1 MTRSDQVQGDTT
13 EATRAVVERLL
24 DGFGRADVDAIMAE
38 MADDVVFESTEPPD
52 GRRHQ
57 GQADVRRIWE
67 QLFATPGARFTTEAL
82 LPHGERAVALW
93 RYSWG
98 TGEAGDG
105 HVRGVDVITVRGG
118 KVVEKLSY
126 VKG

>member
-1 MTRSDQVQGDTT
+1 MTRSDQLRDSTT
-13 EATRAVVERLL
+13 EATRVVVERFL
-24 DGFGRADVDAIMAE
+24 DAFGRGAVDAIMAE

-52 GRRHQ
+52 GRRHE
-57 GQADVRRIWE
+57 GQAEVRRVWE
-67 QLFATPGARFTTEAL
+67 QLFATPGARFTTEDL

-98 TGEAGDG
+98 TGEGGG

>member
-1 MTRSDQVQGDTT
+1 MTLPDQVRDDTT
-13 EATRAVVERLL
+13 EATRAVVQRFL
-24 DGFGRADVDAIMAE
+24 DAFGRADVDGVMAE
-38 MADDVVFESTEPPD
+38 MSDDVVFESTEPPD

-57 GQADVRRIWE
+57 GQADVRRVWE

-98 TGEAGDG
+98 AGEADAG
-105 HVRGVDVITVRGG
+105 HVRGVDVVTVRGG